1 MLHNRVPLGLNIDE
15 QLPVLVIYKY
25 SYVLSDQTVRSVDK
39 LKTITII
46 VKT

>member
-15 QLPVLVIYKY
+15 QHPVFVIYKY
-25 SYVLSDQTVRSVDK
+25 VLSYQTVRSVDK
-39 LKTITII
+39 LKTITSI